1 MDFNAAPSMPLLAL
15 VIDDSMLIRHTL
27 THFLERRGFAV
38 HTATDGVMALEKL
51 KTLRPDVIFTD
62 LQMPKLGGYEL
73 IEALKANAETADIP
87 VLILAA
93 KPLSESTNQAPAH
106 SMIYKDL
113 NIDAQL
119 TRALDSLFP
128 S

>member
-1 MDFNAAPSMPLLAL
+1 MPLLAL
-15 VIDDSMLIRHTL
+15 VIDDSILIRQIVS
-27 THFLERRGFAV
+27 HFLEKRGLEV
-38 HTATDGVMALEKL
+38 LTATDGITALE
-51 KTLRPDVIFTD
+51 TLRTVRPDVILTD
-62 LQMPKLGGYEL
+62 LQMPRLGGHGL
-73 IEALKANAETADIP
+73 IEALKANQATADIP

-93 KPLSESTNQAPAH
+93 KPLAGSTLDALAPATICH

-119 TRALDSLFP
+119 TRALKNIFP

>member
-1 MDFNAAPSMPLLAL
+1 MPLLAL
-15 VIDDSMLIRHTL
+15 VIDDSILIRQIVS
-27 THFLERRGFAV
+27 HFLEKRGLEV
-38 HTATDGVMALEKL
+38 LTATDGITALE
-51 KTLRPDVIFTD
+51 TLRTVRPDVILTD
-62 LQMPKLGGYEL
+62 LQMPRLGGHGL
-73 IEALKANAETADIP
+73 IEALKANQATADIP

-93 KPLSESTNQAPAH
+93 KPLTGSTLDAANATVSP

-119 TRALDSLFP
+119 TRALKNIFP